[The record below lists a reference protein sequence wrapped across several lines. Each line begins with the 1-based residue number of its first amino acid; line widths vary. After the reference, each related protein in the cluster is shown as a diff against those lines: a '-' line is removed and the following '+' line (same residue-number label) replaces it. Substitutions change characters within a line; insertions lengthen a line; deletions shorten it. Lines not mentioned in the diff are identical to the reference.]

1 MELVPAALET
11 RCLILLPA
19 APGLAPAVL
28 DYYLRNAAFLAPFE
42 PERPAGFY
50 TAEHHARELA
60 ADVQR
65 AAQGT
70 GVRFYLAL
78 KDVPGRVIGSVALN
92 NIVRGAF
99 QSCFLGYKLDGAL
112 CGRGYMTQAVEACT
126 RFAFGPAALHR
137 VEANVMP
144 RNTASLRVLEN
155 AATAP
160 KGWRAATCASTAC
173 GRTTSIWCVSTSRA
187 RADIPR
193 SIQAYAPVCGRAG
206 RALVLE
212 FRQIVAVEH
221 RKKLPEILY
230 QRISVQR
237 VPLHPH
243 HLALLR

>member
-144 RNTASLRVLEN
+144 RNTASLRVLEKCGYR
-155 AATAP
+155 P

-173 GRTTSIWCVSTSRA
+173 GRTTSIWCVSTSRTK
-187 RADIPR
+187 ADIPR
-193 SIQAYAPVCGRAG
+193 SIQAHAPVCGRAG

-221 RKKLPEILY
+221 RKQLPEILY
-230 QRISVQR
+230 QRVSVQR

>member
-112 CGRGYMTQAVEACT
+112 CGRGYMTQAVGSEMCIRDSRSSASVWNCLIPHRRGACT
-126 RFAFGPAALHR
+126 VRPVSSRISR
-137 VEANVMP
+137 V
-144 RNTASLRVLEN
+144 
-155 AATAP
+155 
-160 KGWRAATCASTAC
+160 TAC
-173 GRTTSIWCVSTSRA
+173 TKESPFSTW
-187 RADIPR
+187 P
-193 SIQAYAPVCGRAG
+193 PG
-206 RALVLE
+206 
-212 FRQIVAVEH
+212 
-221 RKKLPEILY
+221 
-230 QRISVQR
+230 SV
-237 VPLHPH
+237 
-243 HLALLR
+243 